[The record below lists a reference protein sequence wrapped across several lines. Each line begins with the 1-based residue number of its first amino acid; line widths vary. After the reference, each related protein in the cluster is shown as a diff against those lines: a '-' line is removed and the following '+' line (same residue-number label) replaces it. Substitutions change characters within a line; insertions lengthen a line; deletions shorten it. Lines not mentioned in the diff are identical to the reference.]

1 MAHLHEHCCSRSHEH
16 HHHDHDHEGHHH
28 HDHEAHESHEHHHDH
43 EDHEHSHEHHH
54 HEYSLKKLLWLIL
67 ATVILLILAVLIERS
82 PNVQSSIFNV
92 QLTNFQL
99 LLVYLV
105 PYLLIGHEALHEAW
119 EGITHGDAFNEHFL
133 MSVATIGALCIGFL
147 PEAETQYPE
156 AVFVMLFFQVGEL
169 FEGYAEGKS
178 RDSIAHLMDIRPD
191 VAHVELRNEDV
202 SPSSVAIG
210 SVIIIRPGEKV
221 PLDGVVIEGT
231 SALNTVALTGESLP
245 RDVNVGDEVISGC
258 VNLSGV
264 LRVRTTKAFG
274 ESTVSKIISLV
285 EHAGERK
292 SQSETFITRF
302 ARVYTPIVVFL
313 ALALAII
320 PPLCAHFSF
329 LLPPSSFL
337 DAFPTW
343 LYRALMFLVV
353 SCPCALVISVPLT
366 FFGGIGGASRKG
378 ILVKGA
384 NYMDVLSKVDTV
396 VFDKTGTLTHG
407 QFAVEAVH
415 SVSGDNSRDISRN
428 EEGGKRKENTLTAEL
443 DAESFSESASGSASG
458 SASKHISFLFPP
470 SSFLENQLLHLAAH
484 VEHFSTHPIGAAL
497 RDAFPDEA
505 TDGCQVSDVEEIAGH
520 GIRASVRLA
529 DSDETHIVCVGNTK
543 MMDVVGAHWHDC
555 HHVGTIIHVA
565 IDGEYAGHIVIND
578 QIKSDSAEAIA
589 ALKALGV
596 KKTVMLTGDR
606 REVADHVA
614 KTLGLD
620 EYHAELLPA
629 DKVRFI
635 DEISRSE
642 ECGVSSWSVEC
653 GVRSENTSTAESSS
667 VLSAE
672 SSSEDIS
679 LHTPHSSL
687 HKNRHIENT
696 LAFVGDGINDAPV
709 LSRADVGIAMGGLG
723 SDAAIE
729 AADVVLMDDKPSKIA
744 LAIRIA
750 RRTLG
755 IARQNVVF
763 AIGVK
768 VAVLILAA
776 FGIATMWL
784 AVFADVGVT
793 VLAVLN
799 AMRALR
805 VK

>member
-1 MAHLHEHCCSRSHEH
+1 MAHLHEHEHCESCSHEH
-16 HHHDHDHEGHHH
+16 HH
-28 HDHEAHESHEHHHDH
+28 
-43 EDHEHSHEHHH
+43 EHS
-54 HEYSLKKLLWLIL
+54 LKRQLWLISGT
-67 ATVILLILAVLIERS
+67 TVLLIGAVLIER
-82 PNVQSSIFNV
+82 NF
-92 QLTNFQL
+92 QLSTFQL
-99 LLVYLV
+99 LLVYLI
-105 PYLLIGHEALHEAW
+105 PYLLIGHETLHEAW
-119 EGITHGDAFNEHFL
+119 EGITKGEAFNEHLL
-133 MSVATIGALCIGFL
+133 MAVATIGALCIGFL
-147 PEAETQYPE
+147 PDAETQYLE

-191 VAHVELRNEDV
+191 VAHLEGNEADV
-202 SPSSVAIG
+202 SPEQVAVG
-210 SVIIIRPGEKV
+210 QVIVIRPGEKV

-231 SALNTVALTGESLP
+231 SALNTVVLTGESLP

-274 ESTVSKIISLV
+274 ESTVSKIINLV
-285 EHAGERK
+285 ENAGERK

-302 ARVYTPIVVFL
+302 ARIYTPVVVCM
-313 ALALAII
+313 AIAMAMV
-320 PPLCAHFSF
+320 PG
-329 LLPPSSFL
+329 
-337 DAFPTW
+337 W

-366 FFGGIGGASRKG
+366 FFGGIGGASRRG
-378 ILVKGA
+378 ILIKGA
-384 NYMDVLSKVDTV
+384 NFMDVLAKVDTV

-407 QFAVEAVH
+407 QFAVSAVH
-415 SVSGDNSRDISRN
+415 PDTCD
-428 EEGGKRKENTLTAEL
+428 EHE
-443 DAESFSESASGSASG
+443 
-458 SASKHISFLFPP
+458 
-470 SSFLENQLLHLAAH
+470 LLHLAAH
-484 VEHFSTHPIGAAL
+484 VEHFTTHPIGAAL

-505 TDGCQVSDVEEIAGH
+505 TDGCKITDVEEIAGH
-520 GIRASVRLA
+520 GIRARVG
-529 DSDETHIVCVGNTK
+529 DKVVCVGNTK
-543 MMDVVGAHWHDC
+543 MMDAMGAKWHDC

-578 QIKSDSAEAIA
+578 QIKPDSADAIA
-589 ALKALGV
+589 QLHELGI
-596 KKTVMLTGDR
+596 KRTVMLTGDR
-606 REVADHVA
+606 QEVAAHVA
-614 KTLGLD
+614 SELHLT

-629 DKVRFI
+629 DKVAH
-635 DEISRSE
+635 
-642 ECGVSSWSVEC
+642 VEKLLQTTT
-653 GVRSENTSTAESSS
+653 GQS
-667 VLSAE
+667 
-672 SSSEDIS
+672 
-679 LHTPHSSL
+679 H
-687 HKNRHIENT
+687 

-709 LSRADVGIAMGGLG
+709 LARADVGIAMGGLG

-744 LAIRIA
+744 LAVRIA
-750 RRTLG
+750 RRTLS

-776 FGIATMWL
+776 LGIATMWL

-805 VK
+805 NVKM